1 MIEFKIPRP
10 LSKEEKREAKMIA
23 FIVVL
28 GYVLALGYYLS

>member
-1 MIEFKIPRP
+1 MEFKRPRP
-10 LSKEEKREAKMIA
+10 LSKEEKYEAKMIA